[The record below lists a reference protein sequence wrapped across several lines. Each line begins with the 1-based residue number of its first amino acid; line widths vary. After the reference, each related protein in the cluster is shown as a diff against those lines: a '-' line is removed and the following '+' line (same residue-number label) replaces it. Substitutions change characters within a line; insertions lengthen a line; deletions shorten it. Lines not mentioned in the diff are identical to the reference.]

1 MLWKRNWPVLIFLL
15 LTIDALPFSSALADQ
30 LELFGLLEKMEASYE
45 HVGDYMAVF
54 RRRERIDG
62 EWRPEEITVLKFQRP
77 FKVYMRWLSGP
88 SDGREAIYVEGAN
101 KNKVVIHEPRGL
113 SRFFTFLLDPG
124 GWRILEDSRFPFTE
138 IGIGRLIERIG
149 RDARRAWAKK
159 ELRLVDRGRAKV
171 MGRGVREIEGVL
183 PREQKAGYGSYRMVV
198 SIDEEHGL
206 PIQASIYDWD
216 NVIIGEYS
224 YRDLQLN
231 PGLREADFDPSN
243 PGYQF
248 ARWHISLADGE

>member
-45 HVGDYMAVF
+45 HVGDYTALF

-62 EWRPEEITVLKFQRP
+62 EWRPEEITILKFQRP

-159 ELRLVDRGRAKV
+159 ELRLMDRGRTKV
-171 MGRGVREIEGVL
+171 MGREVRGIEGVL

-243 PGYQF
+243 PDYQF
-248 ARWHISLADGE
+248 ARWRISLSDGE

>member
-1 MLWKRNWPVLIFLL
+1 MVNYGNLFSYLLFAATCLLPRPVL
-15 LTIDALPFSSALADQ
+15 ADES
-30 LELFGLLEKMEASYE
+30 ELFGLLEKMEASYE
-45 HVGDYMAVF
+45 YVRDYTALF

-62 EWRPEEITVLKFQRP
+62 EWRSEEISLLKFQKP

-88 SDGREAIYVEGAN
+88 SEGREAIYVEGAN
-101 KNKVVIHEPRGL
+101 QNRVVIHEPRGL
-113 SRFFTFLLDPG
+113 TSFFTFLLDPG
-124 GWRILEDSRFPFTE
+124 GWRILEDSRYPFTE

-149 RDARRAWAKK
+149 RDASQAWAKK
-159 ELRLVDRGRAKV
+159 ELHLLDRGKKKA
-171 MGRGVREIEGVL
+171 MGREVREIEGVL

-198 SIDEEHGL
+198 SIDEEKGL

-216 NVIIGEYS
+216 NMIIGEYS

-248 ARWHISLADGE
+248 ARWRISLADGE